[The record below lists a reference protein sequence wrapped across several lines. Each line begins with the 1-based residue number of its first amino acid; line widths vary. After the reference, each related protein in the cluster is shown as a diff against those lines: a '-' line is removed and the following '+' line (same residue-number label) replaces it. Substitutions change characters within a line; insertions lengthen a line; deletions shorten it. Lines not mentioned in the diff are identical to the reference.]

1 MEFNIVHE
9 VILYGFVVALVMG
22 ALVNKTNFCTMGAVS
37 DWVNMGKKGRLY
49 AWLFAICIAL
59 AGALILEAMGVLSLS
74 STLPPYR
81 TANFAWLRYLLG
93 GFMFGIGMTLAG
105 GCGNKTLVNIGGGNL
120 KSLFVLVVLAYFA
133 YLMTKTEFYAVAFH
147 GWINYVTIDLAAHGI
162 ESQSLS
168 HIAAG
173 LFGLEDNKTLHLIL
187 GAAMVLGILWL
198 IFRSQQFYKN
208 FNNVLGGLAVGL
220 AVLACWYIT
229 GGSMGQEAMEV
240 ADCMDE
246 PPEGVG
252 VQSYTFISPAGA
264 ILHYLNYPTDYS
276 LITLGMMAVVGVIVG
291 SLLYALISRRFS
303 FVWFSSWSDFFKHL
317 VGGILMGIGGVLSMG
332 CTIGQGITG
341 VSTLAL
347 GSMLVVVSIVFGS
360 ALTMKIQMYKMC
372 YEDAGIIEVIQTALV
387 DLRLLPKSM
396 RKLEEV

>member
-49 AWLFAICIAL
+49 AWLFAISIAL
-59 AGALILEAMGVLSLS
+59 AGALILEVMGVLSLS

-147 GWINYVTIDLAAHGI
+147 GWINYVTIDLAVHGI

-168 HIAAG
+168 HIMAG

-198 IFRSQQFYKN
+198 ILRSQQFYKN

-240 ADCMDE
+240 ADFMDE

-276 LITLGMMAVVGVIVG
+276 LITLGMMAIVGVIVG

-317 VGGILMGIGGVLSMG
+317 IGGILMGIGGVLSMG
-332 CTIGQGITG
+332 CTIGEGITG

>member
-1 MEFNIVHE
+1 M
-9 VILYGFVVALVMG
+9 
-22 ALVNKTNFCTMGAVS
+22 
-37 DWVNMGKKGRLY
+37 
-49 AWLFAICIAL
+49 
-59 AGALILEAMGVLSLS
+59 
-74 STLPPYR
+74 
-81 TANFAWLRYLLG
+81 
-93 GFMFGIGMTLAG
+93 
-105 GCGNKTLVNIGGGNL
+105 
-120 KSLFVLVVLAYFA
+120 
-133 YLMTKTEFYAVAFH
+133 
-147 GWINYVTIDLAAHGI
+147 
-162 ESQSLS
+162 
-168 HIAAG
+168 
-173 LFGLEDNKTLHLIL
+173 
-187 GAAMVLGILWL
+187 
-198 IFRSQQFYKN
+198 
-208 FNNVLGGLAVGL
+208 
-220 AVLACWYIT
+220 
-229 GGSMGQEAMEV
+229 
-240 ADCMDE
+240 
-246 PPEGVG
+246 
-252 VQSYTFISPAGA
+252 
-264 ILHYLNYPTDYS
+264 HYLNYPTDYS